1 MKDVKT
7 FTKCQLPCGK
17 CKPSPVAVPLPLPPS
32 PAAPPSLSPPPP
44 PPPPPPSPAP
54 PSLPPPRRRRRH
66 RRALPCAAAPFAAAE
81 PCAAEPCAAPSPSP
95 APSLAARCSLPCL
108 ATRSTA
114 LAADLLKFDKANRKA
129 AGPNTRRGQRFRPV
143 LAPSPQARPRAALAR
158 NSP

>member
-1 MKDVKT
+1 M
-7 FTKCQLPCGK
+7 Q
-17 CKPSPVAVPLPLPPS
+17 
-32 PAAPPSLSPPPP
+32 
-44 PPPPPPSPAP
+44 
-54 PSLPPPRRRRRH
+54 
-66 RRALPCAAAPFAAAE
+66 ALPGGRTATAAAEPSCAAEPFAAATAATAAAE
-81 PCAAEPCAAPSPSP
+81 PCAAEPSAAAAPPPPPPSP
-95 APSLAARCSLPCL
+95 AVRRRAFRRRRALRRRALRRAEPFAGTQPRCQMLAAL